1 MEENQDI
8 TTPLDIPSFDYN
20 KLNEL
25 RENQEK
31 NNQLLEQLLNNQEK
45 LNDYLI
51 PTDEEIKKQE
61 LEDKK
66 LHEEQKKLEEQ
77 KLHEEQEQEEKLIQD
92 QQEQQE
98 YNQQVL
104 YELKTLNEN
113 IGKVEFANQ
122 NTNVYLYILCF
133 GLLVTF
139 VIFFIYKL
147 IRKFF

>member
-77 KLHEEQEQEEKLIQD
+77 KLHEEQEQEELYQYRLILQNLIVY
-92 QQEQQE
+92 Q
-98 YNQQVL
+98 YP
-104 YELKTLNEN
+104 LK
-113 IGKVEFANQ
+113 
-122 NTNVYLYILCF
+122 
-133 GLLVTF
+133 
-139 VIFFIYKL
+139 
-147 IRKFF
+147 

>member
-51 PTDEEIKKQE
+51 HKGLVDYT
-61 LEDKK
+61 LVV
-66 LHEEQKKLEEQ
+66 LVALG
-77 KLHEEQEQEEKLIQD
+77 LI
-92 QQEQQE
+92 
-98 YNQQVL
+98 
-104 YELKTLNEN
+104 
-113 IGKVEFANQ
+113 F
-122 NTNVYLYILCF
+122 
-133 GLLVTF
+133 LLVLVPRATSVPQVFFVPRVTF
-139 VIFFIYKL
+139 YPL
-147 IRKFF
+147 ILVFLFLHQ